1 MVRQV
6 IELPLVY
13 SSYVW
18 YSPEQQRISAHYHLQ
33 LTRALEHATAS
44 ARSSS

>member
-13 SSYVW
+13 RSYVW
-18 YSPEQQRISAHYHLQ
+18 YSPEQQRISAHYHTQ
-33 LTRALEHATAS
+33 ITRALESRDAERPS
-44 ARSSS
+44 W